1 MKDSLKEALA
11 GEVAY
16 VRALAEEGRNA
27 PLVGG
32 VLYLIW
38 GLVMATASLATYAGE
53 TGAIDVPFVGGLW
66 FWVAAFAAGWAAS
79 FFYGAR
85 SGVKPG
91 ALTVGNKTARDAWIA
106 VGVFMS
112 LFWIA
117 AMIFKSR
124 LAASG
129 FETRF
134 LFGLMFPLAFGL
146 YGIAFFATAA
156 AARLDWMRGF
166 AIASWMFSV
175 AALYFIGD
183 ARQLLVGAAGSLLC
197 AGLPGLLLM
206 RREPSEIV

>member
-1 MKDSLKEALA
+1 MQESLKDALA

-16 VRALAEEGRNA
+16 VKALAEEGRNA

-32 VLYLIW
+32 VLFLIW
-38 GLVMATASLATYAGE
+38 GALMGLAALATYASAS
-53 TGAIDVPFVGGLW
+53 GAIDVPFVGGLW
-66 FWVAAFAAGWAAS
+66 FWVAALVVGWAAS
-79 FFYGAR
+79 FYYGAR
-85 SGVKPG
+85 SGAKPG
-91 ALTVGNKTARDAWIA
+91 ALTVGNKTARAAWTA

-112 LFWIA
+112 VFWIA
-117 AMIFKSR
+117 AIIFKTR
-124 LAASG
+124 LAGAG

-134 LFGLMFPLAFGL
+134 VFGLMFPLAFGL

-183 ARQLLVGAAGSLLC
+183 ARQFLVGAAGSLLC